1 MINPVELSIAA
12 AAGFVTGLIA
22 SIPVGPVNVTI
33 LNEGA
38 RRGFRWAILIGAG
51 AVVMEVIYCGLAFA
65 GFSELFQS
73 NSVRLGMELVSFL
86 LMLFLGL
93 RYMLAKSVAAT
104 SRSVTEFEQRL
115 HPHTA
120 FMTGFVR
127 VLGNPA
133 VLLFW
138 ITVSATLMSHE
149 WMDDNWLSKTVCAL
163 GAGVGGFS
171 WFAIFSFLVSRKRGH
186 LSANTLLRMSQG
198 SGACLFIAA
207 LFLVGKLAREW
218 ALAKPGGW

>member
-1 MINPVELSIAA
+1 MIDPVELAIAA
-12 AAGFVTGLIA
+12 TAGFVTGLIA
-22 SIPVGPVNVTI
+22 SIPVGPVNVSI

-38 RRGFRWAILIGAG
+38 LRGFRWAVLIGAG

-65 GFSELFQS
+65 GFSGLFES
-73 NSVRLGMELVSFL
+73 NTMRLGMEIVSFF
-86 LMLFLGL
+86 LMLLLGL
-93 RYMLAKSVAAT
+93 RYMLAKSVPAT
-104 SRSVTEFEQRL
+104 SRSVSEFEHRL

-120 FMTGFVR
+120 FMIGFVR

-138 ITVSATLMSHE
+138 ITVSATLISHR
-149 WMDDNWLSKTVCAL
+149 WMDDHWLSKGVCAL

-171 WFAIFSFLVSRKRGH
+171 WFAIFSYLVSRKRGH
-186 LSANTLLRMSQG
+186 LSTKTLLRMSQG

-207 LFLVGKLAREW
+207 LFLAAKIARQW
-218 ALAKPGGW
+218 AVAESGGM